1 MLPSGMTAKKMGEAA
16 KGGTSDTSTRA
27 GGKGTARRR
36 AGSGTKGN
44 KGRTTKKSTDEPFP
58 PELLADLAVKLV
70 RLPESATRVEGK
82 DRPRLSS
89 LDYDEAFSDALKRA
103 EKLLNAARGT
113 TDEDVHAYQC
123 FEEKDGLMSFKEIAE
138 RFKEVHWKDMT
149 SENTV
154 TRDIEGLVIDAED
167 AVRSEQGRREE
178 LLAIR
183 RGYPGGV
190 HGLVDRVRR
199 YHRRMI
205 ELTGLRDLLDD
216 PKDAAEFMSQTFRS
230 LMEHQI
236 RGDWQQDFQEVVFAN
251 HATETFVPYV
261 CGGLSYEQFIGD
273 PPRVWMDLDRLGC
286 VVFFL
291 ESLQQ
296 LPPER
301 YPRFGEDLDALRRL
315 LHGRSDVPAEAAK
328 SLAACSK
335 ELHMEMPDP
344 ESVKKQAEEA
354 RGALHG
360 MWERWYLIRLIR
372 MQNLAALIRK
382 LEAVPSKVDQ
392 AQALAGQNNSLLES
406 LRQVQS
412 PSKVADETTTVTE
425 VRESIEKLVR
435 VLEGAALSRA
445 DPSPTHPET
454 PAVTQGDLEK
464 IVKGFV
470 TGLQVKS
477 SAKSNRGESLS
488 SLLRELRP
496 YSGPRKCRPYEL
508 FLFAA
513 EEGLL
518 RDKLMRKRNELNPGF
533 IPNPPRSRIFSS
545 ILTTHAG
552 AKFFVEDGGV
562 E

>member
-1 MLPSGMTAKKMGEAA
+1 MTARKKGESA
-16 KGGTSDTSTRA
+16 KGGTPETPTGA

-36 AGSGTKGN
+36 TGSGTKGN
-44 KGRTTKKSTDEPFP
+44 KGRTTKKPTNAPFP
-58 PELLADLAVKLV
+58 PELLADLAAKLV
-70 RLPESATRVEGK
+70 RLPESASRLEAK
-82 DRPRLSS
+82 ESLRLSS
-89 LDYDEAFSDALKRA
+89 PAYDEAFSDALKRA

-123 FEEKDGLMSFKEIAE
+123 FEEKDGLMTFKEIAE
-138 RFKEVHWKDMT
+138 RFKEVNWKLMT
-149 SENTV
+149 APNTV
-154 TRDIEGLVIDAED
+154 TKDIEELVIAAED
-167 AVRSEQGRREE
+167 ASRTE
-178 LLAIR
+178 LERQDELVEKR
-183 RGYPGGV
+183 RGYPGGL
-190 HGLVDRVRR
+190 HALVDRVRR

-205 ELTGLRDLLDD
+205 KLTGLRDLLDD
-216 PKDAAEFMSQTFRS
+216 PRDAAEFMSQTFRS

-236 RGDWQQDFQEVVFAN
+236 RGDWQQDFPEDVFAN
-251 HATETFVPYV
+251 HATPTFVPYV

-301 YPRFGEDLDALRRL
+301 YQRAVEDLDALMRL

-328 SLAACSK
+328 SLAACSE
-335 ELHMEMPDP
+335 ELHTETPNPDT
-344 ESVKKQAEEA
+344 VKKHAEVA
-354 RGALHG
+354 RAALHE

-372 MQNLAALIRK
+372 MQNLGALIRK
-382 LEAVPSKVDQ
+382 LEAVSSKEDQ
-392 AQALAGQNNSLLES
+392 AQAPAGRNNSLLES

-412 PSKVADETTTVTE
+412 LSKVADETATVTE
-425 VRESIEKLVR
+425 VRKLIEKVVK
-435 VLEGAALSRA
+435 VLEDSALSMA
-445 DPSPTHPET
+445 GPSPTHPEAST
-454 PAVTQGDLEK
+454 VTQGDLEK
-464 IVKGFV
+464 VVKGFV
-470 TGLQVKS
+470 TGLQVKPT
-477 SAKSNRGESLS
+477 AKRHREVALS
-488 SLLRELRP
+488 KLLCELHP

-513 EEGLL
+513 EKGLL
-518 RDKLMRKRNELNPGF
+518 RDKLVRKRNQLNSRF

-552 AKFFVEDGGV
+552 AKLFVEDGEV